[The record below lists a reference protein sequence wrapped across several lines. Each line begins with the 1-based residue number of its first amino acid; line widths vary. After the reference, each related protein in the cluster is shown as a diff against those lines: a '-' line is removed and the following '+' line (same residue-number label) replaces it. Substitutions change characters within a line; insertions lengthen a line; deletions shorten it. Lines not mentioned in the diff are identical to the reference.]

1 MVNAVSL
8 GSSVVGAIG
17 RWSGHS
23 ARRAKISGMTD
34 IVSALTDIRA
44 RIDELDGELVGL
56 LARRE
61 ALVRR
66 AAPLKSDQQAVRAP
80 DRVAQVVARV
90 RALANEAGADP
101 DLIERIYRGMIQ
113 AFIDMETDEHRRL
126 TDA

>member
-1 MVNAVSL
+1 
-8 GSSVVGAIG
+8 
-17 RWSGHS
+17 
-23 ARRAKISGMTD
+23 MTD
-34 IVSALTDIRA
+34 IASALTDIRA